1 MEWVGTGD
9 PWLDPLVD
17 WAYFRALR
25 EFVLRRSAPC
35 PVRIGRARCRG
46 R

>member
-1 MEWVGTGD
+1 MECVAPGD
-9 PWLDPLVD
+9 PWLDPLAD
-17 WAYFRALR
+17 WAYFRALQ

-35 PVRIGRARCRG
+35 PVGIGRVRCRG